1 MTDVTE
7 RAGILIVDDSPE
19 KIVALESILD
29 ELGQDIVKASSGR
42 DALRH
47 LLTRD
52 FAVILLD
59 VRMPVMDGF
68 ETAALIRQRPR
79 SEHTP
84 IIFVTAFPD
93 ETHVARGYSLKA
105 VDYIFTPVVPDV
117 LRTKVS
123 VFVDLFRMTA
133 QVRRQADSLRQRA
146 AQLHRLSA
154 ASLAING
161 ATSLEQMLEVVV
173 ENARVIFGVPRA
185 VATARVDDR
194 RVLQAVSS
202 AFETSDADQREE
214 TVSSIV
220 RTTNRP
226 YRIPTPPQRGGLI
239 EPDERPHPFLA
250 APLTRRDGR
259 NMGDVQVSGNPSGG
273 CTEEDEDILVQL
285 AQMTSI
291 AIENT
296 LYGELREANRLKDE
310 FLATVSHELRTP
322 LSAMLSWVWMLRR
335 GGLDAAGAA
344 RAIEAIER
352 NVKTQ
357 TRIVED
363 LLDLSRIVTGKLRL
377 ESRLV
382 ELGPVIKMA
391 TDAITPAAEAKG
403 IILGSSVDPAAGH
416 VLGDAD
422 RLQQLVWNLLTNA
435 IKFTPSG
442 GRVEVQLVRCGA
454 EVEVRVTD
462 TGAGISRDFLPH
474 VFEPFRQADGSP
486 GRKAGGLG
494 LGLAIVRHVAELHGG
509 RVEARSLGEGHG
521 STFVLALPASTEREE
536 EREVASSPALVEAA
550 ACATTVR
557 LDGRRVLIVEDEAD
571 TREALSLIVSQAG
584 AVVRSVA
591 TTAAALAA
599 LASSRAD
606 VLLCDIGLPTE
617 DGYVLIQKLRALPAD
632 QGGATPAVALTAFA
646 QASDRARA
654 VAAGFDTHVAKPIE
668 PDLLLQ
674 TLAHVLSLPVAE
686 DTEHEAPSSSPLA
699 FQQRTA
705 G

>member
-1 MTDVTE
+1 MTDGTE

-19 KIVALESILD
+19 KIIALESILE

-42 DALRH
+42 EALRH
-47 LLTRD
+47 LLNRD

-68 ETAALIRQRPR
+68 ETAALIRQRVR

-133 QVRRQADSLRQRA
+133 QVRRQADCLRQRA

-154 ASLAING
+154 ASLSING
-161 ATSLEQMLEVVV
+161 ALSLDKMLEVAVAS
-173 ENARVIFGVPRA
+173 AREILGVACA
-185 VATARVDDR
+185 VATARVDDHR
-194 RVLQAVSS
+194 THRAVSP
-202 AFETSDADQREE
+202 AFESPDAAPGEE
-214 TVSSIV
+214 AVASTVCS
-220 RTTNRP
+220 RNRP
-226 YRIPTPPQRGGLI
+226 YRSST
-239 EPDERPHPFLA
+239 DEGDPRQPFLA
-250 APLTRRDGR
+250 VPLTRRDGR
-259 NMGDVQVSGNPSGG
+259 NMGSVQVSGKQSGG
-273 CTEEDEDILVQL
+273 FTQEDEDILVQL

-335 GGLDAAGAA
+335 GVLDPAASA
-344 RAIEAIER
+344 RAIEAMER
-352 NVKTQ
+352 NVKAQ

-377 ESRLV
+377 DSRLV
-382 ELGPVIKMA
+382 ELGPVIAMA

-403 IILGSSVDPAAGH
+403 ITLHSSLDPAAGH

-435 IKFTPSG
+435 IKFTPPG
-442 GRVEVQLVRCGA
+442 GRVEVQLARSGA

-462 TGAGISRDFLPH
+462 TGAGISSDFLPH
-474 VFEPFRQADGSP
+474 VFEPFRQADASS

-509 RVEARSLGEGHG
+509 RVEARSPGEGQG
-521 STFVLALPASTEREE
+521 STFVLALPVTAREE
-536 EREVASSPALVEAA
+536 SREVSPVQPVVEPAPA
-550 ACATTVR
+550 GVAVR
-557 LDGRRVLIVEDEAD
+557 LDGARILIVEDEAD
-571 TREALSLIVSQAG
+571 TRDALSLIVSQAG
-584 AVVRSVA
+584 AAVTAVA

-599 LASSRAD
+599 LAASRAD

-617 DGYVLIQKLRALPAD
+617 DGYVLIRKLRALPAED
-632 QGGATPAVALTAFA
+632 GGATPAVALTAFA

-654 VAAGFDTHVAKPIE
+654 VAAGFDTHIAKPIE
-668 PDLLLQ
+668 PERLLQ
-674 TLAHVLSLPVAE
+674 TLAHALSPRAGADAEHDAPPLPM
-686 DTEHEAPSSSPLA
+686 PSEVRNLA
-699 FQQRTA
+699 
-705 G
+705 